1 MGAQLRVY
9 RQKIKSAQTT
19 KKITRAM
26 ELIAASRIQ
35 KAQARVTASTPYSRA
50 ITRAVSAVA
59 TYSNVDHVLTTEP
72 ETIER
77 AAVVILTSDRG
88 LAGAFNSQVLREAEQ
103 LAELL
108 RSQGKDVVYFLV
120 GRKAVGYFQFRR
132 RASERQWTGSTENPE
147 FELAKEI
154 ADAVLEVFLR
164 DAADGGVD
172 EIHVV
177 YNRFVSMM
185 TQTPEV
191 VRLLPLEVV
200 EGVEEPDATVQP
212 LYEFEP
218 DVETVL
224 DALLPVYIESRIFN
238 ALLQSAAA
246 KHAATQK
253 AMKSASDNADK
264 LITDYTRL
272 ANNARQAEITQQIS
286 EIVGGADA
294 LVAEVSNPRRRE
306 RRMTDT
312 ATAPVAE
319 ATGGAVG
326 RIARVTGPVVDI
338 EFPHDSIP
346 EIYNALKTDIT
357 IEGVTTTITLEVA
370 QHLGDDLVRAI
381 ALKPTDGLVRGQEVI
396 DTGEAISV
404 PVGDVTKG
412 KVFNVIGEVLNG
424 EPGEQHRDHR
434 ALADPPQAP
443 GLRPARV
450 EDAALRDRHQGHRPP
465 HPVRAGWQDRPLRR
479 CRRRQDRPH
488 PGDDPARRAGPRWCV
503 GVRRCRRAHP

>member
-19 KKITRAM
+19 KKITKAM

-59 TYSNVDHVLTTEP
+59 TYSNVEHVLTTEP
-72 ETIER
+72 ERIER

-88 LAGAFNSQVLREAEQ
+88 LAGAFNSQVLREAEE
-103 LAELL
+103 LSELL
-108 RSQGKDVVYFLV
+108 RSQGKEVVYFLV
-120 GRKAVGYFQFRR
+120 GRKSVGYFQFRR
-132 RASERQWTGSTENPE
+132 RPSEQQWVGSSENPD
-147 FELAKEI
+147 FSLAKDI
-154 ADAVLEVFLR
+154 ADAVLEAFLR
-164 DAADGGVD
+164 DASDGGVD

-238 ALLQSAAA
+238 ALLQSSAA

-294 LVAEVSNPRRRE
+294 LV
-306 RRMTDT
+306 
-312 ATAPVAE
+312 VA
-319 ATGGAVG
+319 
-326 RIARVTGPVVDI
+326 
-338 EFPHDSIP
+338 
-346 EIYNALKTDIT
+346 K
-357 IEGVTTTITLEVA
+357 
-370 QHLGDDLVRAI
+370 
-381 ALKPTDGLVRGQEVI
+381 
-396 DTGEAISV
+396 
-404 PVGDVTKG
+404 
-412 KVFNVIGEVLNG
+412 
-424 EPGEQHRDHR
+424 
-434 ALADPPQAP
+434 
-443 GLRPARV
+443 
-450 EDAALRDRHQGHRPP
+450 
-465 HPVRAGWQDRPLRR
+465 
-479 CRRRQDRPH
+479 
-488 PGDDPARRAGPRWCV
+488 
-503 GVRRCRRAHP
+503 